1 MKIGIHLPQ
10 FGHTAT
16 HERLR
21 DFAQTVEKLGF
32 DSLWVSDYVVI
43 PRHIQSRNPYA
54 LRGEFTMPP
63 DLPILEP
70 LATLSFIAG
79 CTERVQLGTTVLILP
94 MRNPVLTAKWLATLD
109 VLSNGRLIAGFGAG
123 WMEEQFGAL
132 DAPFS
137 NRGRRMDEYL
147 EVIRALWTER
157 TPTFD
162 GHYYHIHDVGF
173 APRPLQKPCPPIWI
187 GGHSAAARRRA
198 ARYGD
203 AWHTIATSPLQLRR
217 EAAILHHMAQEAGRT
232 GAVEVTVRLGVR
244 LERDRVRETA
254 ERLAAYRDVGVSHV
268 VLEPAGASDADM
280 LLPQLQRLHDA
291 LSPLLNEAPPT
302 QVEGTAEGR
311 TNRPGD

>member
-1 MKIGIHLPQ
+1 M
-10 FGHTAT
+10 TS
-16 HERLR
+16 
-21 DFAQTVEKLGF
+21 
-32 DSLWVSDYVVI
+32 DS
-43 PRHIQSRNPYA
+43 P
-54 LRGEFTMPP
+54 
-63 DLPILEP
+63 
-70 LATLSFIAG
+70 
-79 CTERVQLGTTVLILP
+79 
-94 MRNPVLTAKWLATLD
+94 
-109 VLSNGRLIAGFGAG
+109 
-123 WMEEQFGAL
+123 
-132 DAPFS
+132 
-137 NRGRRMDEYL
+137 RGR
-147 EVIRALWTER
+147 
-157 TPTFD
+157 
-162 GHYYHIHDVGF
+162 
-173 APRPLQKPCPPIWI
+173 LQKPCPPIWI

-254 ERLAAYRDVGVSHV
+254 ERLATYRDVGVSHV